1 MSEGTICGGTVAT
14 KFKIDGAYIEL
25 IKLLKATG
33 LCGTGGVAKM
43 VVEDGLVKVDGNIE
57 LRKRCKIKSG
67 QTVEF
72 DGTVI
77 ELE

>member
-1 MSEGTICGGTVAT
+1 MAT
-14 KFKIDGAYIEL
+14 KFKIDGTYIEL

-43 VVEDGLVKVDGNIE
+43 VVEDGLVTVDGEVE

-67 QTVEF
+67 QTVQF

-77 ELE
+77 EIE

>member
-1 MSEGTICGGTVAT
+1 MAT
-14 KFKIDGAYIEL
+14 KFKIDGDYIEL

-43 VVEDGLVKVDGNIE
+43 VVEDGLVMVDGNVE
-57 LRKRCKIKSG
+57 FRKRCKLKSG

-72 DGTVI
+72 DGTFI

>member
-1 MSEGTICGGTVAT
+1 MAT

-33 LCGTGGVAKM
+33 LCGTGGMAKM
-43 VVEDGLVKVDGNIE
+43 VVEDGLVLVDGEVE
-57 LRKRCKIKSG
+57 LRKRCKLKSG
-67 QTVEF
+67 QTVRF
-72 DGTVI
+72 DGTLI

>member
-1 MSEGTICGGTVAT
+1 MAI

-43 VVEDGLVKVDGNIE
+43 VVEDGLVLVNGDVE

-72 DGTVI
+72 DGTLI

>member
-1 MSEGTICGGTVAT
+1 MAT

-43 VVEDGLVKVDGNIE
+43 VVDDGLVMVDGEVE

-72 DGTVI
+72 DGTLI

>member
-1 MSEGTICGGTVAT
+1 MKFRIEGP
-14 KFKIDGAYIEL
+14 YIEL

-33 LCGTGGVAKM
+33 FCGTGGSAKM
-43 VVEDGLVKVDGNIE
+43 VVEDGLVRVDGDVE

>member
-1 MSEGTICGGTVAT
+1 MAT

-43 VVEDGLVKVDGNIE
+43 VVEDGLVSVDGEVE
-57 LRKRCKIKSG
+57 LRKRCKVKSG
-67 QTVEF
+67 QTVSF